1 MQCLEIMRVYCLNHV
16 LAEWSKNETSLHVF
30 GNETLIAYF
39 EEYLD
44 NLNERA
50 LIGYF

>member
-1 MQCLEIMRVYCLNHV
+1 MFGNHACI
-16 LAEWSKNETSLHVF
+16 LSKPRFRAEWSKNETSLYVF
-30 GNETLIAYF
+30 GNETLIAYL